1 MVVALKGWFFGGL
14 NMMTSHLSTSTNST
28 AISFAQLQRGRDKD
42 GGNDMFIILVLLGF
56 LVLLLNITN
65 RLVDF
70 LGKIKS
76 RNKRSLIA
84 GISFLLFLLRTCM
97 DR

>member
-1 MVVALKGWFFGGL
+1 
-14 NMMTSHLSTSTNST
+14 
-28 AISFAQLQRGRDKD
+28 
-42 GGNDMFIILVLLGF
+42 MFIILVLLDF